1 MDKAFKA
8 ADLSTLE
15 PSGVWKW
22 FEAMTRIPRPSGSER
37 QASGFLVGFAEE
49 RGLDYEIDDVGN
61 VLIRHPGR
69 GAASGSAPVCLQ
81 AHVDMVAEKLE
92 SSSHDF
98 LGDPISFEIDGDWVI
113 ARETT
118 LGADNGMG
126 VALMLAILDDPSTVH
141 PPLECLFTVDE
152 ERGLTGASRLD
163 PAWLKARR
171 MINLDSEEEGFF
183 CIGCSG
189 GLDVHLEG
197 AYEPAPA
204 PEGMIPLTV
213 RVEGLHGGH
222 SGMEINRWR
231 ANAIRLLAHTVSPLV
246 RNHGCRIASLSGGS
260 KRNAIP
266 RTASAALLVPP
277 ECMDAL
283 MKSVSGTQNAQR
295 EEFAGIDDELTI
307 SAMPS
312 LTTPDAVLPDGFAV
326 TTTDL
331 LLALHHGVEKMSTLS
346 RDLVETSCNLAIL
359 EAGGGAVRICITVR
373 SLLENAKGAL
383 AGRLAATARLAG
395 FEFSTGGG
403 YPGWKPDSSSLLL
416 GTSIAAYRE
425 LCGAEPEIMT
435 IHAGLECGII
445 GGKVGGMDMISM
457 GPDIRDVHV
466 PGEKVSISSTARF
479 WSFINGLLARL

>member
-1 MDKAFKA
+1 MDKASRA

-37 QASGFLVGFAEE
+37 RVSDFLVGFAVE

-69 GAASGSAPVCLQ
+69 GAAAGSAPVCLQ
-81 AHVDMVAEKLE
+81 AHTDMVAEKLE
-92 SSSHDF
+92 SSAHDF
-98 LGDPISFEIDGDWVI
+98 LCDPIRIEIDGDWVI

-126 VALMLAILDDPSTVH
+126 VALMLAILDDPSAVH
-141 PPLECLFTVDE
+141 PPLECLFTIDE
-152 ERGLTGASRLD
+152 ERGLTGASHLD
-163 PAWLKARR
+163 PAWLRAGR
-171 MINLDSEEEGFF
+171 MINLDTEEEGHF
-183 CIGCSG
+183 CIGCAG

-197 AYEPAPA
+197 VYEPGPA
-204 PEGMIPLTV
+204 PEGMIPLTL
-213 RVEGLHGGH
+213 RVEGLRGGH
-222 SGMEINRWR
+222 SGMEIWRGR
-231 ANAIRLLAHTVSPLV
+231 ANAIRLLARTLSPLL
-246 RNHGCRIASLSGGS
+246 RENGCRIADLSGGS

-277 ECMDAL
+277 DRMDSV
-283 MKSVSGTQNAQR
+283 MKSVSEMQRTQR
-295 EEFAGIDDELTI
+295 EEFAGIDDEMTI

-312 LTTPDAVLPDGFAV
+312 LTAPDAVLPSDFAV
-326 TTTDL
+326 ATTDL
-331 LLALHHGVEKMSTLS
+331 LLALHHGVEKMSALS
-346 RDLVETSCNLAIL
+346 SDLVETSCNLAIL
-359 EAGGGAVRICITVR
+359 ETCGEAVRICLTVR

-383 AGRLAATARLAG
+383 ADRLAATSRLAG
-395 FEFSTGGG
+395 FSFSTGGG
-403 YPGWKPDSSSLLL
+403 YPGWKPDASSLLL
-416 GTSIAAYRE
+416 GTSIAAFRD
-425 LCGAEPEIMT
+425 LCGAEPEIRT

-445 GGKVGGMDMISM
+445 GGKAGGMDMISM
-457 GPDIRDVHV
+457 GPDIRDVHA